1 MRRNHKPSMSKLGTS
16 LSHHNTQPHPTARGE
31 NQSSGHSLPL
41 HFSSFYFALFK
52 DSVGTEF
59 YFLTQPEKH
68 EKEIMETYRFM
79 KVAIPIL
86 SDIVEKNYNKQ
97 LTGNDF

>member
-1 MRRNHKPSMSKLGTS
+1 MEWTKDSVLSKLKQ
-16 LSHHNTQPHPTARGE
+16 QPWFEKFSQGE
-31 NQSSGHSLPL
+31 IGYLPL
-41 HFSSFYFALFK
+41 NFYSFYFALFK